1 MRTKHLTIVL
11 PFLCL
16 LAGCQGKGERVS
28 LPSPVRVKVMAA
40 PSGVSAMEKQYSG
53 TVEEENGTPL
63 SFATAG
69 TVQALHFHVGQQVA
83 KGQLLATL
91 DPTSTQ
97 NAYNAARATLEQA
110 QDAYRRMKELHD
122 KGSLPDI
129 KWVEVQS
136 KLEQA
141 VSMEQIA
148 SKNLKDCKLY
158 APYSGV
164 IARKEVETG
173 QNVMPGMPVAQ
184 LVTAS
189 VLRIKVA
196 VPETEISAIGMG
208 QEAAIRVSALDGST
222 YKATVVEKGI
232 VANPLSRSYEVKLKV
247 DGSHTEL
254 LPGMVA
260 DVSIRLAG
268 NGTVRLL
275 PADSLSHLAAAAGFE
290 CGYGGSPGVCQPG
303 AAYPAQSASKASAG
317 GLGKGCASDCPGGGC
332 RSGLLLPQMCVSAL
346 VGVYRGLLLHWGR
359 GVCPGGQ
366 HPQQEGEG
374 AKAGKVRAGIKGA
387 ESQPED
393 I

>member
-1 MRTKHLTIVL
+1 MKAKHLTIVL
-11 PFLCL
+11 PCLCL
-16 LAGCQGKGERVS
+16 LIGCQGKEHQTEHP
-28 LPSPVRVKVMAA
+28 LPVLVKVRTVEN
-40 PSGVSAMEKQYSG
+40 GVSTMKKHYSG

-83 KGQLLATL
+83 QGQLLATL

-110 QDAYRRMKELHD
+110 QDAFRRMKELHD

-164 IARKEVETG
+164 ISRKEVEVG
-173 QNVMPGMPVAQ
+173 QNVMPGMSVAK

-189 VLRIKVA
+189 VLRTKVA
-196 VPETEISAIGMG
+196 VPETEISFIKVG
-208 QEAAIRVSALDGST
+208 QEAAVRVSALGGKT
-222 YKATVVEKGI
+222 FKATVAEIGI
-232 VANPLSRSYEVKLKV
+232 VANPLSRSYDVKLKV
-247 DGSHTEL
+247 ESAHTEL

-260 DVSIRLAG
+260 DVTIRLSG
-268 NGTVRLL
+268 NGEDAHYVI
-275 PADSLSHLAAAAGFE
+275 PADIVQIDERNSTFVWTVKDGKAHKQEIVCGEYRADGVTVLSGL
-290 CGYGGSPGVCQPG
+290 SPGDSIITEGQQKVCEG
-303 AAYPAQSASKASAG
+303 TE
-317 GLGKGCASDCPGGGC
+317 
-332 RSGLLLPQMCVSAL
+332 VAL
-346 VGVYRGLLLHWGR
+346 
-359 GVCPGGQ
+359 
-366 HPQQEGEG
+366 
-374 AKAGKVRAGIKGA
+374 
-387 ESQPED
+387 
-393 I
+393 

>member
-1 MRTKHLTIVL
+1 M
-11 PFLCL
+11 
-16 LAGCQGKGERVS
+16 S

-53 TVEEENGTPL
+53 TVEEENRTPL

-91 DPTSTQ
+91 EPTSMQ
-97 NAYNAARATLEQA
+97 NTYNAARATLEQA

-164 IARKEVETG
+164 IARKEVEAG

-208 QEAAIRVSALDGST
+208 QEAAVRVSALDGST

-268 NGTVRLL
+268 NGTDSHCVI
-275 PADSLSHLAAAAGFE
+275 PACIVQLDEKNKTFVWTVKDGKAHKQE
-290 CGYGGSPGVCQPG
+290 IVCGEYRVDGVTV
-303 AAYPAQSASKASAG
+303 
-317 GLGKGCASDCPGGGC
+317 L
-332 RSGLLLPQMCVSAL
+332 SGLSPNDHIITEGQQKVCEGTEVAL
-346 VGVYRGLLLHWGR
+346 
-359 GVCPGGQ
+359 
-366 HPQQEGEG
+366 
-374 AKAGKVRAGIKGA
+374 
-387 ESQPED
+387 
-393 I
+393 

>member
-1 MRTKHLTIVL
+1 MKAKHLTIVL
-11 PFLCL
+11 PCLCL
-16 LAGCQGKGERVS
+16 LVGCQSKEHQTES
-28 LPSPVRVKVMAA
+28 PLPVPVKV
-40 PSGVSAMEKQYSG
+40 STVEEGGLAMQKHYSG

-63 SFATAG
+63 SFSTAG

-91 DPTSTQ
+91 DPTSMQ
-97 NAYNAARATLEQA
+97 NTYNAARATLEQA

-129 KWVEVQS
+129 KWVEVRS

-141 VSMEQIA
+141 VSMEQLA

-173 QNVMPGMPVAQ
+173 QNVMPGVPVAQ

-196 VPETEISAIGMG
+196 VPETEISSVKVG
-208 QEAAIRVSALDGST
+208 QEAAVRVSALEGSI

-232 VANPLSRSYEVKLKV
+232 VANPLSRSYDVKLKV
-247 DGSHTEL
+247 EGSHMEL

-268 NGTVRLL
+268 NG
-275 PADSLSHLAAAAGFE
+275 ADSHCVIPACIVQLDEKNKTFVWTVKGGKAHKQE
-290 CGYGGSPGVCQPG
+290 IVCGEYRADGVTV
-303 AAYPAQSASKASAG
+303 
-317 GLGKGCASDCPGGGC
+317 L
-332 RSGLLLPQMCVSAL
+332 SGLSPNDRIITEGQQKVCEGTEVAL
-346 VGVYRGLLLHWGR
+346 
-359 GVCPGGQ
+359 
-366 HPQQEGEG
+366 
-374 AKAGKVRAGIKGA
+374 
-387 ESQPED
+387 
-393 I
+393 